1 MNYTLIFIACHL
13 FGVLLYQNTGD
24 QTYLY
29 LNLVVMAYALFQFI
43 KVCVLVF
50 SPNWEVE
57 LAYAEHV
64 SNQWKLLHNATQA
77 FSIYMFYAAGWSF
90 VAGFSAL
97 YLLIV
102 ILSIL
107 ITMSNVDVGEI
118 NGDDE

>member
-1 MNYTLIFIACHL
+1 MNYTLLFIASYM
-13 FGVLLYQNTGD
+13 FGIILYQQTGD

-29 LNLVVMAYALFQFI
+29 LNLAVMAYALFQFI

-57 LAYAEHV
+57 LAYAEHI
-64 SNQWKLLHNATQA
+64 SNRWKLLHNSTQA
-77 FSIYMFYAAGWSF
+77 FSIYMFYVAGWSF

-97 YLLIV
+97 YLLI
-102 ILSIL
+102 IIISMI

-118 NGDDE
+118 DGDDE